1 MRVEYASRGLIGI
14 LTPQAN
20 TTVEP
25 EMAVMLPPG
34 VAMIAARM
42 FSPHAELE
50 KRLVDYVA
58 HLDDAIAHFAN
69 APLDTIGLATTGT
82 SYMIGAAREAEIVQR
97 ISQRRGAPFVT
108 TGLAVVTALRTLGAQ
123 TIGLVSPYPASL
135 TEKACAYWQ
144 EQGFALGGMVQ
155 LGIKSGTFHPIYT
168 LSASECEAGLLQ
180 LADAA
185 LDAVV
190 LLGTGMPTLGSILRH
205 PRAGNAIVL
214 SSMLCLGWATIDAA
228 LRQTPDR
235 DALLRFVRGDEWG
248 ARLRAH
254 MSVPRA

>member
-25 EMAVMLPPG
+25 EMAIMLPPG

-50 KRLVDYVA
+50 RRLVDYVE
-58 HLDDAIAHFAN
+58 HLDDTIAHFAN

-82 SYMIGAAREAEIVQR
+82 SYMIGAAREAELVAR

-108 TGLAVVTALRTLGAQ
+108 TGLSVVTALRTLGAK

-135 TEKACAYWQ
+135 TEKACAYWR
-144 EQGFALGGMVQ
+144 EQSFAIGGLVQ
-155 LGIKSGTFHPIYT
+155 LGLKTGTFHAIYT
-168 LSASECEAGLLQ
+168 MSASESEAGLLQ
-180 LADAA
+180 LADKA
-185 LDAVV
+185 LDAIV

-205 PRAGNAIVL
+205 PRAGNAVVL

-228 LRQTPDR
+228 LRRPPDR
-235 DALLRFVRGDEWG
+235 DTLTRFVRGAEWG

-254 MSVPRA
+254 MGVA